1 MRDSD
6 GFDMPSDLKKLQGAW
21 IITSFEADGRKMAP
35 GAFGGSTI
43 VIEGNVFTSVGMG
56 ATYEGTMELDQTR
69 KPRTFDLLVTAGHAA
84 GTRHLGIYKIDG
96 QRWTIC
102 LAARGKTRPETFATR
117 IGTGLVLETLKRG
130 GSVRK
135 AKSQAK
141 RAGGSLAKGADAEAE
156 ITPSG
161 VATVLE
167 GEWAMV
173 AGVFNGAVMAGNMVK
188 WCRRITRGNVTS
200 VVAGPQVMLKA
211 TFTVNGSSNPH
222 AIDYVNL
229 EGTNAGKPQAGI
241 VELNGEILNVC
252 MSAPGDPRP
261 LEFASKAG
269 DGRSYTTWRLIR
281 K

>member
-1 MRDSD
+1 
-6 GFDMPSDLKKLQGAW
+6 MPSDLEKLQGVW
-21 IITSFEADGRKMAP
+21 NIISFEADGRKMAP

-43 VIEGNVFTSVGMG
+43 VIEGNAFTSAGMG
-56 ATYEGTMELDQTR
+56 AAYEGTMELDQTR
-69 KPRTFDLLVTAGHAA
+69 KPKTFDLLVTAGYAA

-96 QRWTIC
+96 QKWTIC

-135 AKSQAK
+135 TTKAKSQAK
-141 RAGGSLAKGADAEAE
+141 PAAGSLAKDTDAEVE

-161 VATVLE
+161 AATVLE
-167 GEWAMV
+167 GEWEMM
-173 AGVFNGAVMAGNMVK
+173 AGVFNGAVMAENMVK

-211 TFTVNGSSNPH
+211 TFTVNDASNPH
-222 AIDYVNL
+222 AIDYVSL
-229 EGTNAGKPQAGI
+229 EGANAGKPQAGI
-241 VELNGEILNVC
+241 VELNGHVLSIC
-252 MSAPGDPRP
+252 MSAPGNPRP

-269 DGRSYTTWRLIR
+269 DGRSYTTWRLTR